1 MSVTVVRTILA
12 NRIWELIEANATVAA
27 AVRVGNR
34 AKLSTARGWL
44 KALMGNKAPGDFPQ
58 LIVSYG
64 PWYYDSFSRT
74 PRYSHRTTPNP
85 SGEGKELGQAIR
97 ITATYRD
104 ARADVNDPVD
114 IAVIEAVEAG
124 GEGLGLMPATLP
136 YCGRGSRPARA
147 YRPARRPQ
155 RRVEVAGEGRQG
167 PYGRISPRTDVVH
180 QPWPHNQGRDGT
192 GRPNPP
198 EQPEDGRHPGRTA
211 GPRVRRHPG
220 IYYARGQQRRRRV
233 AGGLEAAGGRAARL
247 ADGRRGPG

>member
-136 YCGRGSRPARA
+136 YCIR
-147 YRPARRPQ
+147 
-155 RRVEVAGEGRQG
+155 
-167 PYGRISPRTDVVH
+167 GRIDATTDYNASVAPDGLPPQQSNSRRQQTVFTVPLVVRWMGNTF
-180 QPWPHNQGRDGT
+180 P
-192 GRPNPP
+192 
-198 EQPEDGRHPGRTA
+198 TA
-211 GPRVRRHPG
+211 
-220 IYYARGQQRRRRV
+220 
-233 AGGLEAAGGRAARL
+233 
-247 ADGRRGPG
+247 